1 MFEFECVF
9 CDKKDNE
16 LEYAGRIIKRPYHK
30 ECLKKVTEN
39 PENYETDV
47 IELAN
52 KIITIIVNDIKF
64 NETIQKIKNIKRRN
78 SIHSISQTK
87 ETLDKLGG
95 L

>member
-1 MFEFECVF
+1 MFECMF

-16 LEYAGRIIKRPYHK
+16 LEYAGRTIKKHYHK

-39 PENYETDV
+39 PESYETDV

-52 KIITIIVNDIKF
+52 KIITMIVNDIQF
-64 NETIQKIKNIKRRN
+64 NETMQIIKNIKRRN
-78 SIHSISQTK
+78 LIHSISQTK